1 MSALPTGGP
10 APTSLRD
17 LLAPSSSPARILVC
31 DDSATIRALMVTLL
45 GRTYTVALTATAEE
59 ALARAPEFAP
69 DLVITD
75 QRLPGMSGQD
85 LVRRLRATP
94 AFEDVPIIVLT
105 AVGDADSRAD
115 GIEAGADEYLVKPVR
130 ERELRARVA
139 SLLELRRTLLALS
152 RRSRE
157 LEEANAALR
166 TAQDR
171 LVRSERLAALGSLA
185 ASLAHDI
192 NNPLSIVASGARALG
207 DLAVL
212 ARREPPG
219 SIPDDVARYLREVD
233 AVAAEIAGASRRLSE
248 IGRDLRLFGSA
259 DPATAYR
266 ILVEDSV
273 RSAASLAC
281 SRVAEPPQVQVTVA
295 GNPEIEAPAHLVA
308 LALLAIVDRA
318 VFSAGPRGHVRIEVG
333 ESPEGVS
340 IAVSDDGPSIPV
352 ALLPRVFEP
361 FVRLDPAHE
370 TMGLGLSVAA
380 GIVQGLGGH
389 IDVDGRVE
397 AGARF
402 RIQLPVAPPSP
413 AR

>member
-1 MSALPTGGP
+1 MSALPTVAP
-10 APTSLRD
+10 VPTSLRD
-17 LLAPSSSPARILVC
+17 LLAPASSPARILVC
-31 DDSATIRALMVTLL
+31 DDSATLRALMVTLL
-45 GRTYTVALTATAEE
+45 GRTYTLALTATAEE

-192 NNPLSIVASGARALG
+192 NNPLSAVSSGAAALRAILDDAARKAPLDLEGRGAVIEEVGAVCAEIVAAC
-207 DLAVL
+207 
-212 ARREPPG
+212 RR
-219 SIPDDVARYLREVD
+219 IQA
-233 AVAAEIAGASRRLSE
+233 
-248 IGRDLRLFGSA
+248 IGQDLRLFGQG
-259 DPATAYR
+259 DPTEASRVLAEDAVQTAVAIAR
-266 ILVEDSV
+266 
-273 RSAASLAC
+273 
-281 SRVAEPPQVQVTVA
+281 SRVASPPEVEISVA
-295 GNPEIEAPAHLVA
+295 GQPELEAPPHLLTLV
-308 LALLAIVDRA
+308 LLSVLDRA
-318 VFSAGPRGHVRIEVG
+318 VFAAGPRGRIRVEVS
-333 ESPEGVS
+333 EAHDEVA
-340 IAVSDDGPSIPV
+340 IAVQDDGAAIPPP
-352 ALLPRVFEP
+352 LLPRLFEP
-361 FVRLDPAHE
+361 FASPSPGHE
-370 TMGLGLSVAA
+370 TAGLGLPVAA
-380 GIVQGLGGH
+380 GIAHGLGGH
-389 IDVDGRVE
+389 IDV
-397 AGARF
+397 APGAATGTRF
-402 RIQLPVAPPSP
+402 TVCLPRAPRRPN
-413 AR
+413 A